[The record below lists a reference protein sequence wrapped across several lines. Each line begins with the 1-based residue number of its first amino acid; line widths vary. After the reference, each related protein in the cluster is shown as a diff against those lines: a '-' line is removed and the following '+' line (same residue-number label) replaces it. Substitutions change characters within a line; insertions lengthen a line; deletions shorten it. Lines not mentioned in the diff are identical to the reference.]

1 MEESDTPVVIDMDQ
15 RKSTQLDQL
24 VQIVEISFIFLV
36 TFSLIA
42 LADTVLSSLDLYK
55 GIAQDYLGEVN
66 VGSLR
71 GGNYEEIVRI
81 TLIFNLLLFSFSL
94 IFGLWI
100 RRTRD
105 GWSWG
110 DLGYS
115 LNTPGYSFLS
125 LIRRGILLGLIAV
138 ILFFAVLTPI
148 SFYLNGSE
156 NGFLIFAYSKEDGT
170 LFNSE
175 ALKAEYYFGVVEMGF
190 IWPLS
195 AGFFFFA
202 YVYNSLKA
210 RFPTGVAN
218 ILSTLFYV
226 FYLVFFFI
234 IQEGDKITKLVDLM
248 IHPLD
253 FIAQWGMI
261 FSLILVLYLNF
272 SSFAETKSIVL
283 PFTMN
288 FVFNVGLTA
297 VRSINSL
304 IFDSSDIL
312 MIIIPVSIVILIVVW
327 FVIKPKDFSTIKL
340 GWNHLRQINYPKLKL
355 VGFFF
360 LFVLLSFL
368 FPGIINEILFRK
380 LTLDP
385 WVIPALYAFNFF
397 LIILLAVV
405 VLTYEPTEVHD
416 VLLISNGGIP
426 ICSRIKLF
434 ETDDVLI
441 SGFFTAIASVD
452 QELSSDS
459 GLKSI
464 KRGKMEILFE
474 EGVNSR
480 VIALVDRDQPTI
492 RQAIQQKFRDFEIK
506 TSLKEIEGASLGKI
520 PESAVQLVKEIGE
533 LSIKFSIPQQTKW
546 IATLAVSL
554 GPIMML
560 LIGLI

>member
-1 MEESDTPVVIDMDQ
+1 MDETETPVVLDMDQ

-24 VQIVEISFIFLV
+24 VQIIEISFIFLV

-66 VGSLR
+66 IGSLR

-81 TLIFNLLLFSFSL
+81 TLIFNLLLFTFSL

-125 LIRRGILLGLIAV
+125 LVRRGILLGLIAV
-138 ILFFAVLTPI
+138 ILFFVVLAPI
-148 SFYLNGSE
+148 SFYLNGGE
-156 NGFLIFAYSKEDGT
+156 NGFLIFAYAKEDGT
-170 LFNSE
+170 LFNTD

-202 YVYNSLKA
+202 YAYNSLRA

-226 FYLVFFFI
+226 FYLIFFFI
-234 IQEGDKITKLVDLM
+234 IQDGDKITGLADL
-248 IHPLD
+248 ISHPLD
-253 FIAQWGMI
+253 FIVQWGMI
-261 FSLILVLYLNF
+261 FSLILVLYINF

-288 FVFNVGLTA
+288 FVFNVGLT
-297 VRSINSL
+297 VIRSINSI
-304 IFDSSDIL
+304 IFDASDIL
-312 MIIIPVSIVILIVVW
+312 MLVIPVSVVILIVVW
-327 FVIKPKDFSTIKL
+327 FLIKPNDFSTIKL
-340 GWNHLRQINYPKLKL
+340 GWNHLRQINYSKIKL
-355 VGFFF
+355 VGFFL
-360 LFVLLSFL
+360 LFMLLSFL
-368 FPGIINEILFRK
+368 FPGIINELLFNE
-380 LTLDP
+380 TILDP

-397 LIILLAVV
+397 LIILLSVV
-405 VLTYEPTEVHD
+405 VLTYEPTEVYD
-416 VLLISNGGIP
+416 VLLVSNNGIP
-426 ICSRIKLF
+426 ISSRIKLF

-480 VIALVDRDQPTI
+480 IIALVDRDQPSI
-492 RQAIQQKFRDFEIK
+492 RHAIQQKFRDFEIN
-506 TSLKEIEGASLGKI
+506 TSLAEIEEVSSGKV

-533 LSIKFSIPQQTKW
+533 ISIKFSIPQQTRW

>member
-1 MEESDTPVVIDMDQ
+1 MEEPDTPVVIDIDQ

-42 LADTVLSSLDLYK
+42 LADTVLSSLDLYQ
-55 GIAQDYLGEVN
+55 GIAQNYLGEVN

-81 TLIFNLLLFSFSL
+81 TLIFNLLLFTFSL

-100 RRTRD
+100 RRTKD

-125 LIRRGILLGLIAV
+125 LVRRGILLGLIAV

-156 NGFLIFAYSKEDGT
+156 NGFLIFAYAKEDGT
-170 LFNSE
+170 LFNSD

-202 YVYNSLKA
+202 YAYNSLKA

-234 IQEGDKITKLVDLM
+234 IQEGDKITRLVDLI

-261 FSLILVLYLNF
+261 FSLILVLYINF

-288 FVFNVGLTA
+288 FVFNVGLTV
-297 VRSINSL
+297 VRSINSI

-327 FVIKPKDFSTIKL
+327 FVIKPNDFSTIKL
-340 GWNHLRQINYPKLKL
+340 GWKHLRQINYSKIKL
-355 VGFFF
+355 VGFFL
-360 LFVLLSFL
+360 LFMLLSFL
-368 FPGIINEILFRK
+368 FPGIINELLFNE
-380 LTLDP
+380 TILDP

-397 LIILLAVV
+397 LIILLSVV
-405 VLTYEPTEVHD
+405 VLTYEPTEVYD
-416 VLLISNGGIP
+416 VLLVSNNGIP
-426 ICSRIKLF
+426 ISSRIKLF

-480 VIALVDRDQPTI
+480 IIALVDRDQPSI
-492 RQAIQQKFRDFEIK
+492 RQAIQEKFRDFEIN
-506 TSLKEIEGASLGKI
+506 TSLKEIEGASSGKV